1 MRKIEYINFKG
12 NKYNMDD
19 KSTPIES
26 LNRND
31 DSEVVN
37 QILNKYNNLGNTDDT
52 IPSMNP
58 NIPEMENKFENRNL
72 NKEMFE
78 HNSNNV
84 VYKDHYENELKR
96 TNQFNSK
103 KNIQEQNDYD
113 DEDEYD
119 EDEYEV
125 VEIPLWRRVLNEIRI
140 PLFIFIFIII
150 FSNCSFDKLLIKRVP
165 LLGNEFNECN
175 TYGFL
180 LKAFL
185 ISVFSYI
192 LIKFIRF

>member
-1 MRKIEYINFKG
+1 MRKIDYIYFKR

-37 QILNKYNNLGNTDDT
+37 QILNKYNNLGNTETT
-52 IPSMNP
+52 IPPPNP
-58 NIPEMENKFENRNL
+58 NITQMENNFENRNL
-72 NKEMFE
+72 NQEMFD
-78 HNSNNV
+78 HSSNNIA
-84 VYKDHYENELKR
+84 YKQHYENELKR
-96 TNQFNSK
+96 TSKLNMNQ
-103 KNIQEQNDYD
+103 NIEDQ
-113 DEDEYD
+113 DEY
-119 EDEYEV
+119 EDDDYEEYEV
-125 VEIPLWRRVLNEIRI
+125 VEIPLWRRILNEIRI
-140 PLFIFIFIII
+140 PLFIFIFIILI
-150 FSNCSFDKLLIKRVP
+150 SNCSFDKLIIKKVP
-165 LLGNEFNECN
+165 FLGNEFNECN

-185 ISVFSYI
+185 ISVFSYL

>member
-1 MRKIEYINFKG
+1 MRKIDYIYFKR

-37 QILNKYNNLGNTDDT
+37 QILNKYNNLGNTETT
-52 IPSMNP
+52 IPPPNP
-58 NIPEMENKFENRNL
+58 NITQMENNFENRNL
-72 NKEMFE
+72 NQEMFD
-78 HNSNNV
+78 HSSNNIA
-84 VYKDHYENELKR
+84 YKQHYENELKR
-96 TNQFNSK
+96 TSKLNMNQNV
-103 KNIQEQNDYD
+103 QDQ
-113 DEDEYD
+113 DEY
-119 EDEYEV
+119 EDDDYEEYEV
-125 VEIPLWRRVLNEIRI
+125 VEIPLWRRILNEIRI
-140 PLFIFIFIII
+140 PLFIFIFIILI
-150 FSNCSFDKLLIKRVP
+150 SNCSFDKLIIKKVP
-165 LLGNEFNECN
+165 FLGNDFNECN

-185 ISVFSYI
+185 ISVFSYL